1 MIKKTTKKYNPDV
14 SKRSSRLLLILI
26 FCLITFMGYGQNMSI
41 ASFKM
46 DEADQTANVE
56 PTMKRDLNGDKCA
69 LIKIVTTQKNF
80 AFDVGSLGITE
91 TEWQNSSHPGEIWL
105 YVPNGVMKI
114 SVQHPQFGTIK
125 DYDLGS
131 RLKKGRTYVMV
142 LTSDQVNTLV
152 VDYENSQ
159 ILDVNIFPSDAELFI
174 NGLKQSLDY
183 NGHVSLQLPFG
194 THNYRVTAN
203 NYHTEESQ
211 VIINDKE
218 NKHTLSVKLK
228 QAFGYLN
235 VNSTSESKGGELYID
250 DIRVGT
256 LPISQFPL
264 KSGLHQIS
272 VNQKLYLPYTE
283 TIAMTDSATISI
295 TPILKPNYAEYEI
308 FVDGDKDAMIYDNG
322 ELLGTGRWKGL
333 LEVGEHIIEAKKIS
347 HTTKTQMIKVIKDTP
362 RKLSLSKP
370 MPIYGSLEIKTQP
383 SNAKVYID
391 GNPKEAGYTDFIN
404 SKLLI
409 GPHHIKIVLAGHKTE
424 EFDVVIK
431 EGETERINQPLTD
444 YCDATIYS
452 NPNANIAIDGKS
464 VGRTPFHVNKIAGDY
479 HIAIS
484 AHGYTTYSKKVR
496 LDGTT
501 QDMTIKLQR
510 NYTRPNEFYLQMG
523 YNPFLASSITFGI
536 GFFVKNF
543 NIETNCMIGLKKS
556 ESIFWSEIDEFP
568 VSATYKPYVWD
579 LKFGYGIR
587 LDSRIRLT
595 PQLGF
600 QYVGLKETVEELDYA
615 TSDYYYPPSTIADGA
630 NAMSLSIG
638 TRFNI
643 ALSPLIGVSFTP
655 EYKTSI
661 YKSEGYEVLSKTSN
675 EINKYASGFGGLI
688 NLNLYF

>member
-1 MIKKTTKKYNPDV
+1 
-14 SKRSSRLLLILI
+14 
-26 FCLITFMGYGQNMSI
+26 MGYGQNMSI

-46 DEADQTANVE
+46 DETDQTANVE

-69 LIKIVTTQKNF
+69 LIKIATTQKNF
-80 AFDVGSLGITE
+80 VFDVGTLGITE
-91 TEWQNSSHPGEIWL
+91 TEWQNSNHPGEIWL

-114 SVQHPQFGTIK
+114 SIQHPQFGTIK

-152 VDYENSQ
+152 VDYANSQ
-159 ILDVNIFPSDAELFI
+159 ILDINIFPSDAELFI
-174 NGLKQSLDY
+174 NGLKQNLDY

-211 VIINDKE
+211 VVINDKE

-235 VNSTSESKGGELYID
+235 VNSTAESKGGELFVD

-272 VNQKLYLPYTE
+272 VNQKLYFPYTE
-283 TIAMTDSATISI
+283 TIAMTDSATITI
-295 TPILKPNYAEYEI
+295 TPILKPNYAECEI
-308 FVDGDKDAMIYDNG
+308 VVDGDKDAMIYDNG

-333 LEVGEHIIEAKKIS
+333 LEAGEHIIEARKIS
-347 HTTKTQMIKVIKDTP
+347 HTTITQKMMVFKDTP
-362 RKLSLSKP
+362 RKISLSNP
-370 MPIYGSLEIKTQP
+370 MPIYGSIEIKTQP

-391 GNPKEAGYTDFIN
+391 GNTKEAGYTDFIN
-404 SKLLI
+404 SRLLI

-431 EGETERINQPLTD
+431 EGETERINHTLTD

-452 NPNANIAIDGKS
+452 NPNANIAIDGEA
-464 VGRTPFHVNKIAGDY
+464 VGRTPYHVNKVAGDY

-484 AHGYTTYSKKVR
+484 AHGYTTYSKKIR

-501 QDMTIKLQR
+501 EDMKIKLQR

-523 YNPFLASSITFGI
+523 CNVGGILGLNFGLGGHI
-536 GFFVKNF
+536 RNI
-543 NIETNCMIGLKKS
+543 NIEGNYILGLTNS
-556 ESIFWSEIDEFP
+556 EKIYWNDNTGETIPFA
-568 VSATYKPYVWD
+568 ATYKPVGGNIK
-579 LKFGYGIR
+579 LGYGIK
-587 LDSRIRLT
+587 LHSRIRT
-595 PQLGF
+595 SIQ
-600 QYVGLKETVEELDYA
+600 VGCQFISLKETTEESFV
-615 TSDYYYPPSTIADGA
+615 SDNFHQWSEYYLGAANASSAASLSLGARFNFALLPCIGLSVSPEYLFAISKSNGFKALSGVSSKIKSYADG
-630 NAMSLSIG
+630 
-638 TRFNI
+638 FNCN
-643 ALSPLIGVSFTP
+643 VS
-655 EYKTSI
+655 
-661 YKSEGYEVLSKTSN
+661 
-675 EINKYASGFGGLI
+675 
-688 NLNLYF
+688 LNLFF

>member
-1 MIKKTTKKYNPDV
+1 MLLIRNMHVIFDIN
-14 SKRSSRLLLILI
+14 SKHLHLNRSLCLFILLLCFYVFPL
-26 FCLITFMGYGQNMSI
+26 FGQNMSI

-114 SVQHPQFGTIK
+114 SIQHPQFGTIK

-174 NGLKQSLDY
+174 NGLKQNLDY
-183 NGHVSLQLPFG
+183 NGHISLQLPFG
-194 THNYRVTAN
+194 MHNYRVAAN

-235 VNSTSESKGGELYID
+235 VNSTSELKGGELFID

-264 KSGLHQIS
+264 KSGLHRIS

-283 TIAMTDSATISI
+283 TIAMTDSAIVTI

-308 FVDGDKDAMIYDNG
+308 FVDGDKEAKIYDNG
-322 ELLGTGRWKGL
+322 ELLGTGRWKGF

-347 HTTKTQMIKVIKDTP
+347 HTTIKQKIKVIKDTP
-362 RKLSLSKP
+362 RKLSLSRP

-391 GNPKEAGYTDFIN
+391 GNPKEAGYTDFIS

-409 GPHHIKIVLAGHKTE
+409 GQHRIRIEMPGFQTE
-424 EFDVVIK
+424 ELEINIR
-431 EGETERINQPLTD
+431 EGQTERVDKKLIE
-444 YCDATIYS
+444 YC
-452 NPNANIAIDGKS
+452 NITLSSLPRADLYIDGTYIGK
-464 VGRTPFHVNKIAGDY
+464 TPYSLNFPSNEYVILLRANGYDDYVDHIRLTSKTNDINIRLKQRKAPKIQ
-479 HIAIS
+479 
-484 AHGYTTYSKKVR
+484 KKY
-496 LDGTT
+496 
-501 QDMTIKLQR
+501 IKR
-510 NYTRPNEFYLQMG
+510 DNFYLQVGYDFMFKSTAVGFGMNYGNLNMESNFLLSKNDEHRIEYEVYSLNVKMG
-523 YNPFLASSITFGI
+523 GDFRIGNRFRIIPQIGAQFTFSDDL
-536 GFFVKNF
+536 V
-543 NIETNCMIGLKKS
+543 
-556 ESIFWSEIDEFP
+556 DEFLDESYSR
-568 VSATYKPYVWD
+568 VSP
-579 LKFGYGIR
+579 I
-587 LDSRIRLT
+587 
-595 PQLGF
+595 
-600 QYVGLKETVEELDYA
+600 
-615 TSDYYYPPSTIADGA
+615 
-630 NAMSLSIG
+630 SLILA
-638 TRFNI
+638 TRFEM
-643 ALSPLIGVSFTP
+643 ALSSYFGLSVTPKYVCTFNDVIPPL
-655 EYKTSI
+655 E
-661 YKSEGYEVLSKTSN
+661 
-675 EINKYASGFGGLI
+675 KYANGFGLQI
-688 NLNLYF
+688 NATLNFSIP